1 MDRDKEESAGYL
13 LMQIF
18 RLRRQQAHA
27 RLEELGLYGGQQ
39 WVLRTLWHEQ
49 GLTQSE
55 LAERVHVRP
64 ATATRGLRSME
75 RAGLI
80 ERRRDPQDARAVR
93 VYVTEAGLALR
104 GDLEATWQ
112 RFDEITFA
120 GFAAQEIDA
129 LTGYLR
135 RILANLES
143 MHRTSSESPSRG
155 SAATERMPR

>member
-1 MDRDKEESAGYL
+1 VDRAKEESAGYL

-39 WVLRTLWHEQ
+39 WVLRALWHEE
-49 GLTQSE
+49 GLAQSE

-64 ATATRGLRSME
+64 ATATRGLRRME
-75 RAGLI
+75 RTGLI
-80 ERRRDPQDARAVR
+80 ERRRDPEDARVVR
-93 VYVTEAGLALR
+93 VYLTEGGRALR

-120 GFAAQEIDA
+120 GLRAEEMEA
-129 LTGYLR
+129 LTSYLQ
-135 RILANLES
+135 RILANLEALDK
-143 MHRTSSESPSRG
+143 SSTDSPAPG
-155 SAATERMPR
+155 CAAVERMPR